1 MRWTLVASSSIQ
13 KISNIYFLNQ
23 FWAIKIIQS
32 LWIYLGTYFLYY
44 KSKYIQYQNQWYIF
58 QGYIFGVVSIRN
70 SEFQN
75 WEFTLKRR
83 WEDVK
88 MLKTSSV
95 IVHLRSNGMAVKS
108 VLSKF
113 ATLKAK
119 SFKSIKFDLCGATHR
134 NSGSLGSF
142 L

>member
-1 MRWTLVASSSIQ
+1 
-13 KISNIYFLNQ
+13 
-23 FWAIKIIQS
+23 
-32 LWIYLGTYFLYY
+32 
-44 KSKYIQYQNQWYIF
+44 
-58 QGYIFGVVSIRN
+58 
-70 SEFQN
+70 
-75 WEFTLKRR
+75 
-83 WEDVK
+83 

-95 IVHLRSNGMAVKS
+95 TVHLRSNGMAVKS

-142 L
+142 LERDKYNLVLRELAAGKLIIW